1 MEFRIEPRF
10 LCLHF
15 YFSFQL
21 PLENYKQLSLKH
33 EVRSVQ
39 KNFKFKRTSR
49 QNRAHVLNEKELI
62 VINRLKPCGST
73 DIRSVGDPCN
83 SCRQWRS

>member
-1 MEFRIEPRF
+1 MK
-10 LCLHF
+10 CVAC
-15 YFSFQL
+15 
-21 PLENYKQLSLKH
+21 K
-33 EVRSVQ
+33 

-73 DIRSVGDPCN
+73 DIRSVGDPVCN
-83 SCRQWRS
+83 SCRRLIQRNDSHDSSIRRIDGWARML